1 MLIFYA
7 TMKQDIRD
15 YKRLIGFVRPH
26 IWVLFLAFL
35 SMLVYSVVNS
45 ISPTALIPVVDN
57 LIRGSQITIP
67 PHVKAPLFITN
78 LVEAINTLPQMRL
91 VVILL
96 IGALVYFLLRNFFD
110 FLQVYLMNDLSQR
123 VVRDVKDTIYKKLL
137 SLSMQFYG
145 KHPTAKLMT
154 RITYDATIVRD
165 SISTGL
171 LDLILRP
178 VEILCHLV
186 VVVCVVL
193 FFGISLKFIFTS
205 LILFPCIL
213 LPAVIISK
221 RIRKITTKSQEKMG
235 DINMIL
241 FEIITG
247 MPIVKAFSMQKYEYE
262 KFKNQNM
269 GFYKLAMKAV
279 KRINIISPIN
289 EFTSAIYLVVIL
301 YLAYTQINAGT
312 LSWGAFAVFLT
323 SILLMIK
330 PVKRLSKVYAVIQQ
344 ALAAATRIFDL
355 LDTREKITEIENA
368 VSLPT
373 LSRHTSL
380 EGVWFKYENDY
391 VLCDIN
397 LDVKK
402 GEIIAIV
409 GPSGSGKTTLVNLI
423 SRFYD
428 PSKGCVRIDGN
439 DLKDATLKSL
449 RDQIGIVT
457 QEMLLF
463 NDTVTAN
470 ITYGSKGHSTEDI
483 IKAAKI
489 ANAHDFIMNMPNQY
503 NTVVGERGFRLSGG
517 EKQRLAIARA
527 IFKNPP
533 ILIFDEAT
541 SQLDTESERYVQE
554 AIDRLMEG
562 RTVFVI
568 AHRLSTIKHAT
579 SIVVLERGRIVDT
592 GTHKA
597 LMERGGLYKRLY
609 DMQFR
614 DEY

>member
-1 MLIFYA
+1 
-7 TMKQDIRD
+7 MKQDIRD
-15 YKRLIGFVRPH
+15 YKRLIGFARPH

-57 LIRGSQITIP
+57 LIRDSQITIP

-78 LVEAINTLPQMRL
+78 LVEAINALPQMRL

-96 IGALVYFLLRNFFD
+96 IGALVYFLLRNLFD
-110 FLQVYLMNDLSQR
+110 FLQVYLMNDVSQR

-247 MPIVKAFSMQKYEYE
+247 MPTVKAFSMQKYEYE

-289 EFTSAIYLVVIL
+289 EFTSAIYLVVVL

-323 SILLMIK
+323 SVLLMIK

-402 GEIIAIV
+402 GEIVAIV

-423 SRFYD
+423 PRFYD

-449 RDQIGIVT
+449 RDQIGIVA

-489 ANAHDFIMNMPNQY
+489 ANAHDFIMNSPNQY
-503 NTVVGERGFRLSGG
+503 DTVVGERGFRLSGG
-517 EKQRLAIARA
+517 ERQRLAIARA

-579 SIVVLERGRIVDT
+579 SIVVLDKGRIVDT
-592 GTHKA
+592 GTHKE

-614 DEY
+614 DE